1 MAGEFALIDKYFAR
15 PTPSAVLGPGDD
27 CALLQPTPGKQ
38 LAITTDML
46 VAGTHFL
53 PDTDPKNL
61 GWKALAVNLSDL
73 AAMGAQPRWVTL
85 AGALPAADEPWIAK
99 FAEGFFACAAEYG
112 VDLVGGD
119 TTRGPLNLSITAIGE
134 VEPGQALRR
143 DGAKI
148 GDQIWVSGRPG
159 LASLGLAQLQG
170 KIELPEPWQRLCI
183 AALEKPRPRVA
194 LGLALKGIASAAI
207 DVSDGLLADLGHIA
221 ERSGC
226 AASLQLVSCRNCG
239 TWPSGASYD
248 ADLRRMALDCQLAG
262 GDDYELCFTAPY
274 AAPCHSPIAA
284 ELELPLW
291 CIGEMVENRDG
302 PAGEGHR
309 IRPGRPANRIRPPRL
324 RPLCLKSRNAP
335 ASSFFSP
342 PGALFCLG
350 CGSGLAPWAPGTFG
364 TLFAW
369 LTFPLFQPYFTD
381 FGLLLALTAAYLLG
395 IWADRCHRQSDRRP
409 RPRQHRLG

>member
-1 MAGEFALIDKYFAR
+1 MPSEFTLIEQYFTR

-38 LAITTDML
+38 LAVTTDML

-73 AAMGAQPRWVTL
+73 AALGAQPRWVTL
-85 AGALPAADEPWIAK
+85 AGALPVPQGGAVDEPWLAK
-99 FAEGFFACAAEYG
+99 FAAGFFACAAEYG
-112 VDLVGGD
+112 VDVVGGD
-119 TTRGPLNLSITAIGE
+119 TTRGPLNLCITAIGE
-134 VEPGQALRR
+134 VEPGRALRR
-143 DGAKI
+143 DGAQV

-170 KIELPEPWQRLCI
+170 KIELPAAWQRLCI

-194 LGLALKGIASAAI
+194 LGLALNGVASAAI

-226 AASLQLVSCRNCG
+226 AAAVQLVQLPHLPKGETYN
-239 TWPSGASYD
+239 

-274 AAPCHSPIAA
+274 AQHLAIGRIAA

-291 CIGEMVENRDG
+291 CIGDIVDG
-302 PAGEGHR
+302 PAGEVTVLDPDGQP
-309 IRPGRPANRIRPPRL
+309 I
-324 RPLCLKSRNAP
+324 
-335 ASSFFSP
+335 
-342 PGALFCLG
+342 
-350 CGSGLAPWAPGTFG
+350 TFDHQG
-364 TLFAW
+364 F
-369 LTFPLFQPYFTD
+369 D
-381 FGLLLALTAAYLLG
+381 HFG
-395 IWADRCHRQSDRRP
+395 
-409 RPRQHRLG
+409 

>member
-1 MAGEFALIDKYFAR
+1 MPSEFTLIEQYFTR

-38 LAITTDML
+38 LAVTTDML
-46 VAGTHFL
+46 LAGTHFL

-85 AGALPAADEPWIAK
+85 AGALPVTQGGAVDEPWLAK
-99 FAEGFFACAAEYG
+99 FAAGFFACAAEYG
-112 VDLVGGD
+112 VDVVGGD
-119 TTRGPLNLSITAIGE
+119 TTRGPLNLCITAIGE
-134 VEPGQALRR
+134 VEPGRALRR
-143 DGAKI
+143 DGAQV

-170 KIELPEPWQRLCI
+170 KIELPAAWQRLCI

-194 LGLALKGIASAAI
+194 LGLALNGIASAAI

-226 AASLQLVSCRNCG
+226 AAAVQLVQLPHLPKGETYN
-239 TWPSGASYD
+239 

-274 AAPCHSPIAA
+274 AQHLAIGRIAA
-284 ELELPLW
+284 QLELPLW
-291 CIGEMVENRDG
+291 CIGDIVDG
-302 PAGEGHR
+302 PAGEVTVLDPDGQ
-309 IRPGRPANRIRPPRL
+309 PV
-324 RPLCLKSRNAP
+324 
-335 ASSFFSP
+335 
-342 PGALFCLG
+342 
-350 CGSGLAPWAPGTFG
+350 TFDHQG
-364 TLFAW
+364 F
-369 LTFPLFQPYFTD
+369 D
-381 FGLLLALTAAYLLG
+381 HFG
-395 IWADRCHRQSDRRP
+395 
-409 RPRQHRLG
+409 

>member
-38 LAITTDML
+38 LAVTTDML

-73 AAMGAQPRWVTL
+73 AAMGAKPRWVTL

-112 VDLVGGD
+112 VDVVGGD
-119 TTRGPLNLSITAIGE
+119 TTKGPLNLCITAIGE

-143 DGAKI
+143 DGAKV
-148 GDQIWVSGRPG
+148 GHQIWVSGRPG

-170 KIELPEPWQRLCI
+170 NIELPAQWKHLCI

-194 LGLALKGIASAAI
+194 LGLALNGIASAAI

-226 AASLQLVSCRNCG
+226 AAAVQLVQLPHLPKG
-239 TWPSGASYD
+239 ESYN

-274 AAPCHSPIAA
+274 EQHLAIGRIAA
-284 ELELPLW
+284 ELELQLW
-291 CIGEMVENRDG
+291 CIGEMVANPEDA
-302 PAGEGHR
+302 PAGQVTVFDPEGQPIEFDHQ
-309 IRPGRPANRIRPPRL
+309 GYDH
-324 RPLCLKSRNAP
+324 
-335 ASSFFSP
+335 
-342 PGALFCLG
+342 
-350 CGSGLAPWAPGTFG
+350 FG
-364 TLFAW
+364 
-369 LTFPLFQPYFTD
+369 
-381 FGLLLALTAAYLLG
+381 
-395 IWADRCHRQSDRRP
+395 
-409 RPRQHRLG
+409 